1 METRSLDEMYVPPD
15 EGTNLWFLGQL
26 VTFKIHSPSAL
37 VGVFQLITPPQGG
50 IPPHRHAAQDETHYV
65 LRGQYE
71 FRCAN
76 HRLHAEPSAVVHVPA
91 GMVHGFRNV
100 GAEPGE
106 LLCIVTPSGPLERFL
121 EAVGEPITDPAAL
134 PELAL
139 EIKRLGSVAERIGG
153 IEFVGQIPN
162 GGIDKEGS
170 TDNGAMNSA

>member
-1 METRSLDEMYVPPD
+1 METRSLGEIYVPAD

-26 VTFKIHSPSAL
+26 VTFKIHSPSAR

-65 LRGQYE
+65 LRGRYE

-76 HRLHAEPSAVVHVPA
+76 HSLHAEPSTVVHVPA

-121 EAVGEPITDPAAL
+121 KAVGEPITDPAAPPKL
-134 PELAL
+134 PL
-139 EIKRLGSVAERIGG
+139 EMKRLRSAAERIGG
-153 IEFVGQIPN
+153 IEFVDHVPN
-162 GGIDKEGS
+162 GEID
-170 TDNGAMNSA
+170 

>member
-1 METRSLDEMYVPPD
+1 METHLLREIYVLPD
-15 EGTNLWFLGQL
+15 EGMNLWFLGQL
-26 VTFKIHSPSAL
+26 VTFKIRSPSAR

-50 IPPHRHAAQDETHYV
+50 MPPHRHAAQDETHYV

-76 HRLHAEPSAVVHVPA
+76 HRLHAQPSTVVHVPA
-91 GMVHGFRNV
+91 GMVHAFRNV

-134 PELAL
+134 PEQPL
-139 EIKRLGSVAERIGG
+139 ELERLRSVAERIGG
-153 IEFVGQIPN
+153 IEFVGHVPN
-162 GGIDKEGS
+162 EI
-170 TDNGAMNSA
+170 

>member
-1 METRSLDEMYVPPD
+1 METRLPREIYVPPG
-15 EGTNLWFLGQL
+15 EGMNLWFLGQL
-26 VTFKIHSPSAL
+26 VTLKIHSGSAR

-76 HRLHAEPSAVVHVPA
+76 HCLHAEPSAVVHVPA

-100 GAEPGE
+100 GAESGE

-121 EAVGEPITDPAAL
+121 EAVGEPITDPTAL
-134 PELAL
+134 PEKTL
-139 EIKRLGSVAERIGG
+139 EMKRLWSVAERIGG
-153 IEFVGQIPN
+153 IEFVGRVPN
-162 GGIDKEGS
+162 GEID
-170 TDNGAMNSA
+170 